1 MTNSRNSVN
10 SANSANSA
18 NSTNSAKSTVEL
30 ITRADDCGNCESHNL
45 AIAESVKHGIVRNV
59 SVMATGAALEH
70 AAALFAEDR
79 STCFGLHATM
89 NAEWETFRWKP
100 LLPASQVS
108 TLVEADGYFKQH
120 PGLWLAA
127 PPDVE
132 QILSEMKAQLDKL
145 RAAGFDITYADSHM
159 FFEWAVKGLD
169 AAFDAW
175 CVQEGLISHRPFTG
189 RLPELGGTAGVG
201 EGAGA
206 EASVNAGDPVDQ
218 FVARLKLAA
227 PGQYLIVG
235 HPGYDDEETRSWGN
249 SDYPGTKVAQ
259 DRHWERLM
267 FTDARVL
274 DAVQSGGIRLL
285 RYDEAQ
291 M

>member
-1 MTNSRNSVN
+1 MTNSK
-10 SANSANSA
+10 
-18 NSTNSAKSTVEL
+18 NSTNGTGIAESAVSL
-30 ITRADDCGNCESHNL
+30 IARADDCGNSESHNL
-45 AIAESVKHGIVRNV
+45 AIAESCKHGIVRNV
-59 SVMATGAALEH
+59 SVMATGAALDH
-70 AAALFAEDR
+70 AAALFAGDR
-79 STCFGLHATM
+79 SICFGLHATM

-100 LLPASQVS
+100 LLPASEVS
-108 TLVEADGYFKQH
+108 TLVDADGYFMQH

-132 QILSEMKAQLDKL
+132 QILNEMKAQLDKL
-145 RAAGFDITYADSHM
+145 RAAGFEITYADSHM

-169 AAFDAW
+169 AALDAW

-189 RLPELGGTAGVG
+189 RLPEIGGD
-201 EGAGA
+201 GAGA
-206 EASVNAGDPVDQ
+206 GSSAGTGQGAGEDVEAGDPVDQ
-218 FVARLKLAA
+218 FVARLKHAA

-235 HPGYDDEETRSWGN
+235 HPGYDDEETRGWGN

-267 FTDARVL
+267 FTDKRVL
-274 DAVQSGGIRLL
+274 DTVQSGGVRLL

-291 M
+291 AL

>member
-1 MTNSRNSVN
+1 MT
-10 SANSANSA
+10 
-18 NSTNSAKSTVEL
+18 NSTNSTNSTDSVNSTVSL

-45 AIAESVKHGIVRNV
+45 AIAESCKHGIVRNV
-59 SVMATGAALEH
+59 SVMATGAALDH
-70 AAALFAEDR
+70 AAALFAGDR
-79 STCFGLHATM
+79 SICFGLHATM

-100 LLPASQVS
+100 LLPASEVS

-145 RAAGFDITYADSHM
+145 RAAGFAITYADSHM
-159 FFEWAVKGLD
+159 FFEWAIKGLD

-189 RLPELGGTAGVG
+189 RLPEISGDDAG
-201 EGAGA
+201 E
-206 EASVNAGDPVDQ
+206 SVVAGDPVDQ
-218 FVARLKLAA
+218 FVARLKHAA

-267 FTDARVL
+267 FTDKRVL
-274 DAVQSGGIRLL
+274 DAVRSGGVRLL

-291 M
+291 AL